1 MRWPRCDPPRI
12 IGALALAF
20 LLLAIA
26 GCSALRFGYS
36 QLPNVAYW
44 RLDGYFDF
52 DTEQEPRV
60 RDAIAEWFRWHRAT
74 QIPEYAVLAARVR
87 ADAAAD
93 ATPQRAC
100 RWWSELGGRL
110 DDAMQQMVPG
120 LAPVAM
126 TLTPRQLAHLERRYA
141 KSIDEMRRDYL
152 QTSADERRRASV
164 RRAVER
170 FEDFY
175 GRLDDA
181 QRREVEVAVA
191 ASPFDAERFVAE
203 RAARHQDSLAV
214 LRRVTAPGTSA
225 AEAERALSEL
235 LAQTQVSPRP
245 AYREYQRALIDYNC
259 AFAARIHNLTTR
271 EQRQVLRDKLA
282 GWEADMRS
290 LSNGS

>member
-1 MRWPRCDPPRI
+1 MQLPRCDPPRI
-12 IGALALAF
+12 IGALALA
-20 LLLAIA
+20 LVLLAVA

-36 QLPNVAYW
+36 QLPSVAYW

-74 QIPEYAVLAARVR
+74 QIPEYATLAARAR
-87 ADAAAD
+87 ADAIAD
-93 ATPQRAC
+93 ATPRQTC

-126 TLTPRQLAHLERRYA
+126 TLTPRQLAHVERRYA

-152 QTSADERRRASV
+152 QSSADERRRASV

-181 QRREVEVAVA
+181 QRREVEAAVA
-191 ASPFDAERFVAE
+191 ASPFDAERFIAE

-214 LRRVTAPGTSA
+214 LRRVVAPGTSA
-225 AEAERALSEL
+225 AEAERALREVV
-235 LAQTQVSPRP
+235 AQTLVSPRP